1 MISYKE
7 LLKNKFVFSLII
19 VLILLVILSIIFPI
33 SLFQNLTTQLSI
45 ITALIIPFIMKGIER
60 EEKERD
66 EQDIIIQIINRIKD
80 YLKYIMNTEKRG
92 QYYRFSGSM
101 SFIHFISQK
110 FPEILIKIGI
120 EINQKEEEEPSLI
133 EGKII
138 YRSSELYI
146 LDKYLIGLDPICK
159 LISIDQNKE
168 ITPNK
173 KEFER
178 IMRELIEHA
187 NRVFPFKLSKDLAKF

>member
-7 LLKNKFVFSLII
+7 LLKNKVVFSLII
-19 VLILLVILSIIFPI
+19 IVIILIILSIIFPI
-33 SLFQNLTTQLSI
+33 SLFQNLTTQFSI
-45 ITALIIPFIMKGIER
+45 ITALILPFIIKGIER
-60 EEKERD
+60 KEKERD
-66 EQDIIIQIINRIKD
+66 EKDIVIQIIKRVKG
-80 YLKYIMNTEKRG
+80 YLKYLMNTKKRG
-92 QYYRFSGSM
+92 YYRFSGSM

-120 EINQKEEEEPSLI
+120 EINQKEEEDVHPLDM
-133 EGKII
+133 GKAT

-159 LISIDQNKE
+159 LISLDENKE
-168 ITPNK
+168 IINK

-178 IMRELIEHA
+178 VMRELINHV
-187 NRVFPFKLSKDLAKF
+187 NDVFSFKVSKELAKF